1 MKAVIFSGPTL
12 SHTDITSLCDII
24 CLPPAAQGDVYKSL
38 KYNPRCIGIIDGYF
52 GGAASVWH
60 KEILWAMSQGVH
72 VFGASSMGA
81 LRAVELAEFGM
92 VGIGKI
98 FSDYKNGTLEDD
110 DEVALIHG
118 PAELGFPCLSEPM
131 VNIRATLERAMFQ
144 KFLSKNI
151 AHSICELAKSKQ
163 YQERTWDTLI
173 KAIGNQF
180 EGVINTQKFKDWLE
194 NNCVD
199 QKHLDA
205 VAMLKS
211 IRKTMN
217 GNGQKHHPSFT
228 FARTNQ
234 WEQAVS
240 QWDNNNGS
248 DDIAPQSILD
258 ELRIRPDEFST
269 ACDIAK
275 IKLLAR
281 CGSTLL
287 KTEVDNR
294 ALANKINNF
303 RRQRN
308 LLNRSALDL
317 WLEQNDLTT
326 IELESLL
333 TEDLR
338 TKDSFNHGAQAFKLQ
353 LLDHLKLCGKYY
365 SYSLRAQKK
374 KALLEKIKCINP
386 CSANTGLPNP
396 ALLEWYFCQRM
407 DVEIPMNIDAYVYEL
422 GLKNRQELYQMLAS
436 EFLYLQSQRN
446 NIDTY

>member
-1 MKAVIFSGPTL
+1 MKAVVFTGPTL
-12 SHTDITSLCDII
+12 SQSDITSLGDFI

-38 KYNPRCIGIIDGYF
+38 KYNPRYIGIIDGYF
-52 GGAASVWH
+52 DGAASVWH

-81 LRAVELAEFGM
+81 LRAAELAEFGM

-98 FSDYKNGTLEDD
+98 FNDYRNGALEDD

-118 PAELGFPCLSEPM
+118 PAELGFLCLSEPM

-163 YQERTWDTLI
+163 YQERTWDALI

-180 EGVINTQKFKDWLE
+180 GDVLTTQKFKDWLE
-194 NNCVD
+194 NNYVD
-199 QKHLDA
+199 QKRLDA

-211 IRKTMN
+211 IRKTMD
-217 GNGQKHHPSFT
+217 GNGPKHQPSFT
-228 FARTNQ
+228 FAWTNQ

-240 QWDNNNGS
+240 QWDNKHDG
-248 DDIAPQSILD
+248 DDIAGQSILD
-258 ELRIRPDEFST
+258 ELRLRPDEFST

-281 CGSTLL
+281 RGSTLL
-287 KTEVDNR
+287 KAEVDNR

-303 RRQRN
+303 RRQRK

-317 WLEQNDLTT
+317 WLKQNDLTT

-338 TKDSFNHGAQAFKLQ
+338 IKDSFNPGAQAFKLQ
-353 LLDHLKLCGKYY
+353 LLDHLKLCGEFY
-365 SYSLRAQKK
+365 SYSSRAQKK
-374 KALLEKIKCINP
+374 KAFLKKIKCINP
-386 CSANTGLPNP
+386 RPEDTGLQNP
-396 ALLEWYFCQRM
+396 ALLEWFFSQRM
-407 DVEIPMNIDAYVYEL
+407 DADIPMDIDAYAGEL

-436 EFLYLQSQRN
+436 EFLYLQSERN
-446 NIDTY
+446 NIDT